1 MTYSI
6 VSIIDTEGMPQK
18 QRDSVV
24 SFCAALFL
32 IFSLP
37 SHADIDKESLKSSS
51 NLKLSGYLESYYV
64 NPRHNDGDLPNYVYS
79 YQKTEQLNI
88 NLGLIQAKYS
98 SDAVRANL
106 GIASGTFMRA
116 NYAKESGVLNNLYQ
130 ANIGFRLSDHQQ
142 WWLDMGVLPSH
153 IGLETA
159 KGNEN
164 WALTRSLM
172 ADNTPYFET
181 GAKLS
186 FTSQD
191 QRWTVAGLVLNGWQ
205 RIRRQAD
212 NTLPAIGHLISYQSP
227 SGILIN
233 SSSFIGSDTPDHDR
247 KMRYFHHFNMQI
259 PMTEQLQMQL
269 AWDIG
274 AEQAEKSSSR
284 YFVWHAPLIQARY
297 QWNPEWSMTARL
309 EAYQDPKEVMIQRV
323 GDRGFRASAFSSNLD
338 FRPNTSIMYRIGLK
352 KINVS
357 GDDSYEATH
366 QSHDNLLLTT
376 LLALEF

>member
-6 VSIIDTEGMPQK
+6 VTIIDTEGMPQK

-24 SFCAALFL
+24 SFCAAIFF
-32 IFSLP
+32 IFSLL
-37 SHADIDKESLKSSS
+37 SYADHDKESSKSSS
-51 NLKLSGYLESYYV
+51 ALRLSGYLESYYV
-64 NPRHNDGDLPNYVYS
+64 NPLHSDGDLPNYVYS
-79 YQKTEQLNI
+79 YQQTEQVNI
-88 NLGLIQAKYS
+88 NLGLIQARYS
-98 SDAVRANL
+98 SEDFRANL

-116 NYAKESGVLNNLYQ
+116 NYAKESGILNNLYQ

-164 WALTRSLM
+164 WTLTRSLM
-172 ADNTPYFET
+172 ADNSPYFET

-186 FTSQD
+186 FANQD
-191 QRWTVAGLVLNGWQ
+191 QRWTIAGLVLNGWQ

-247 KMRYFHHFNMQI
+247 KMRYFHHFNMQM
-259 PMTEQLQMQL
+259 PMTEQLQIQV

-274 AEQAEKSSSR
+274 AEQVEKASSR
-284 YFVWHAPLIQARY
+284 YYVWHAPLIQARY

-309 EAYQDPKEVMIQRV
+309 EAYQDPKEVMIQTV
-323 GDRGFRASAFSSNLD
+323 SDRGFRASAFSTNID
-338 FRPNTSIMYRIGLK
+338 FRPNKSIMYRIELK

-357 GDDSYEATH
+357 GDDSYEAMH